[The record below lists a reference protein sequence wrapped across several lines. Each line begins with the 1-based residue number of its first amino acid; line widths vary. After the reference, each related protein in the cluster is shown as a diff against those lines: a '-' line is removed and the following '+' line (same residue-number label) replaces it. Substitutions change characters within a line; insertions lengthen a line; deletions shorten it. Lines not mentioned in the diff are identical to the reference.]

1 MKFERLMWLFVICIL
16 AVLIKYLL
24 IKVIYGRIRSFYLV
38 EFVPYYQLLV
48 VFDFVPFV
56 FFLQMFWSFSDVYI
70 AYQQGFHGD
79 VFEFRVFESRIK
91 KLNL

>member
-38 EFVPYYQLLV
+38 EFVPYY
-48 VFDFVPFV
+48 
-56 FFLQMFWSFSDVYI
+56 
-70 AYQQGFHGD
+70 
-79 VFEFRVFESRIK
+79 
-91 KLNL
+91 